1 MAETGTGTG
10 TEGISMRKDKVWDK
24 DKYNPLQDSHPRLLL
39 LLHLVVIHEIRGKVV
54 QGVMMVEE
62 AQDRVAAAVMVVVV
76 FKVVGRE
83 LVLIV
88 AQVIQVRV
96 GQRED
101 DLLIPPVE
109 EVMDEMV
116 VVVIEIEKTAV
127 IEMPRDPDV
136 NLLFHDGERD
146 GLVVV
151 VVVGEGSLLT
161 TLQVHYEE
169 FILHALHT

>member
-1 MAETGTGTG
+1 M
-10 TEGISMRKDKVWDK
+10 I
-24 DKYNPLQDSHPRLLL
+24 
-39 LLHLVVIHEIRGKVV
+39 
-54 QGVMMVEE
+54 EE
-62 AQDRVAAAVMVVVV
+62 AQERVAAAVMVVVV

-88 AQVIQVRV
+88 AQVIQARV

-101 DLLIPPVE
+101 NLLIPPVE

-116 VVVIEIEKTAV
+116 VVVIEIEKAAV

-136 NLLFHDGERD
+136 NLLLHDGEID

-169 FILHALHT
+169 FILHALHTQPPWQES